1 MEGLPMI
8 DIKTAKTEELRKLF
22 YATINAETLTDEQ
35 SKLLDD
41 IVDELNERE
50 GRSYTQENLNISYSY
65 YLGQFNLTQN
75 DLPEDAGRIDFILA
89 LLDKCT
95 DEEFRRLRK
104 MLSEQGNITDESKV
118 ALIVSDDKLS
128 GRDADPPRA
137 KPKPKYFRYALIAAS
152 IVFLLI
158 LVNITAQTLGF
169 NFFGLFAKWTK
180 DAVYFSDAEQ
190 ADDYRDTSP
199 AYEPLI
205 MVLENHG
212 IYIDLPKGIANGFI
226 FKAIAPDK
234 LTEFSPII
242 AWFMRGEDEFYIRI
256 TLTDENHRM
265 FSEANVGEY
274 AEVYKGQYHITYNID
289 RITAIWHQ
297 DIYEISISGN
307 LTYEE
312 LTEMLDSI

>member
-1 MEGLPMI
+1 MI

-50 GRSYTQENLNISYSY
+50 GCSYTKENLNISYSY
-65 YLGQFNLTQN
+65 YLGQFNLTNN

-137 KPKPKYFRYALIAAS
+137 KPKPKYFRPALIAAS
-152 IVFLLI
+152 IAFVLI

-169 NFFGLFAKWTK
+169 NFFGIFFKRTP
-180 DAVYFSDAEQ
+180 DAVVFGNPTEEQSVDAEYGRLKT
-190 ADDYRDTSP
+190 A
-199 AYEPLI
+199 
-205 MVLENHG
+205 LEIIG
-212 IYIDLPKGIANGFI
+212 IHVDLPRYLPEGFLFDTI
-226 FKAIAPDK
+226 EPNEP
-234 LTEFSPII
+234 TEFSAIF
-242 AWFMRGEDEFYIRI
+242 AWFVRGEEEFYIRVEKVRR
-256 TLTDENHRM
+256 DETSSFSERNDDVPSEPYKGKFHIEPNMHRM
-265 FSEANVGEY
+265 SA
-274 AEVYKGQYHITYNID
+274 T
-289 RITAIWHQ
+289 WHQ
-297 DIYEISISGN
+297 EISEN
-307 LTYEE
+307 LYKLSIHGDLTRDE
-312 LTEMLDSI
+312 LIKILDSI